1 MRYRKLGSTGLTV
14 SELGFGCGAVGGLM
28 TEGRPDD
35 QRRAVARALEA
46 GITYFDTAP
55 SYGQTRSE
63 TNLGRVLAE
72 LDAWDKVV
80 VGTKVRIEKSELGN
94 VRATIRDSLDA
105 SLNRLG
111 RPRVDLLQLHNN
123 VGGEGEGD
131 LLSPARILGEIVPML
146 RELAAEGR
154 TGFIGFTGL
163 GETEALHEVVES
175 RAFDTVQCYFN
186 ALNPSAGHAGAAA
199 GRQDFA
205 GLIDA
210 AAAAGMGVICI
221 RVLAGGAA
229 SGSAERAENASAAA
243 IGARTAGA
251 SFGDDVRRALSLR
264 SLLGHDVESTT
275 ALSLRFVLA
284 KEAVSTALIGY
295 SDQAQ
300 LEAAISWEA
309 AGALS
314 PAQAERVVQ
323 AAR

>member
-1 MRYRKLGSTGLTV
+1 MRYRSLGSTGLTV

-35 QRRAVARALEA
+35 QRRAVSRALEA

-63 TNLGRVLAE
+63 TNLGRVLQE

-80 VGTKVRIEKSELGN
+80 VGTKVRLEKSELGN

-123 VGGEGEGD
+123 VGDEADGD
-131 LLSPARILGEIVPML
+131 KLSPARILGEVVPML

-186 ALNPSAGHAGAAA
+186 ALNPSAGYAGASA

-205 GLIDA
+205 GLLDA

-229 SGSAERAENASAAA
+229 SGSSERAENASAAA
-243 IGARTAGA
+243 VGARTAGA
-251 SFGDDVRRALSLR
+251 TFDDDVRRALSLR
-264 SLLGHDVESTT
+264 SLLGEGIESTT

-284 KEAVSTALIGY
+284 KGAVSTALIGY
-295 SDQAQ
+295 SNQAQ
-300 LEAAISWEA
+300 LEAAIGWEE

-314 PAQAERVVQ
+314 PAQAERVVE